1 MEEIKTPDKREYILD
16 VAERLFAEHGFEGV
30 SIREISKAAAI
41 NIAMVS
47 YYFGSKEKL
56 YEEVVERKL
65 IISNLLLSEIDKHEK
80 YADKLFA
87 TVDVF
92 INRLF
97 ENRQFQN
104 IIFRELTIQHSSGM
118 TDTILAQLHKNF
130 SLLIEIIQKGVKNK
144 EFKKVDIELTAMT
157 VIAVIKTYTT
167 SERMAYRILHLENAH
182 SAFDVKYKN
191 RLRKHLRE
199 ILSNHLGI
207 EEK

>member
-1 MEEIKTPDKREYILD
+1 
-16 VAERLFAEHGFEGV
+16 
-30 SIREISKAAAI
+30 
-41 NIAMVS
+41 
-47 YYFGSKEKL
+47 
-56 YEEVVERKL
+56 
-65 IISNLLLSEIDKHEK
+65 
-80 YADKLFA
+80 
-87 TVDVF
+87 
-92 INRLF
+92 
-97 ENRQFQN
+97 
-104 IIFRELTIQHSSGM
+104 M

>member
-87 TVDVF
+87 TVDIF

-104 IIFRELTIQHSSGM
+104 IIFRELTIRHRSGM